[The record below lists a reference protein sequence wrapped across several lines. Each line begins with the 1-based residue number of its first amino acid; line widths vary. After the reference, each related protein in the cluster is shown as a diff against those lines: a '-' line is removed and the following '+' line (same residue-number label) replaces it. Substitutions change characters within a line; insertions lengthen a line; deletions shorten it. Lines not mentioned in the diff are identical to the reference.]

1 MNSSKVKREI
11 VVRNYGGLV
20 LSYNEVT
27 SGVIRVASKFRADI
41 GYAACYI
48 ILDEKIAIID
58 TGLEHTPREEI
69 LWAIKGN
76 GRDPKEVEF
85 ILLSHEHPDH
95 IGGVKWLR
103 KKTGAKVGIH
113 KTAADA
119 LRNPSKV
126 LTRNFGLGGTDR
138 FIMKFREFDVY
149 FAGLEADFTLAHKQI
164 IKLGETKLAVIHSG
178 GHSRSHL
185 MFWDVDRNIVFVGDE
200 VIEYPGDFYK
210 HIIDLTGSSERREE
224 ALLMLMEISPNII
237 CPVHDEVYMDEDVEP
252 TLQYALDA
260 HKAWDNTILDLLRAK
275 RRPITT
281 DEVGH
286 DIKRILGVK
295 WTETMEIL
303 ENNVTARGHLE
314 YLAKTGK
321 IVKTGGDEEEE
332 DDRKKE
338 EELEEEFEDEA
349 HKEEDKKEKEKKKE
363 KKKKERK
370 EKKKKKKKRKEI
382 LWEYVSENP
391 S

>member
-1 MNSSKVKREI
+1 M
-11 VVRNYGGLV
+11 
-20 LSYNEVT
+20 SYNEVT
-27 SGVIRVASKFRADI
+27 SGVIRVASNFRADI

-58 TGLEHTPREEI
+58 TGLEHTPKEEI
-69 LWAIKGN
+69 LSAIKGN
-76 GRDPKEVEF
+76 GRNPKEVEF

-95 IGGVKWLR
+95 IGAVNWLK

-113 KTAADA
+113 KTAADG
-119 LRNPSKV
+119 LRKPSKV
-126 LTRNFGLGGTDR
+126 LTQNFGLGGTER

-178 GHSRSHL
+178 GHSKSHL

-224 ALLMLMEISPNII
+224 ALLMLMEINPKII
-237 CPVHDEVYMDEDVEP
+237 CPVHDEIYMDEDVEP

-260 HKAWDNTILDLLRAK
+260 HKAWDTTILDLLKAK

-281 DEVGH
+281 EEVGY

-314 YLAKTGK
+314 YLAETGK
-321 IVKTGGDEEEE
+321 VVKIGGEEEE
-332 DDRKKE
+332 KEEEKKE
-338 EELEEEFEDEA
+338 EELEEEMEDEV
-349 HKEEDKKEKEKKKE
+349 EEDKKKKE
-363 KKKKERK
+363 KKRKDKK

-382 LWEYVSENP
+382 LWEYASEDP